1 MQKNKGRQRG
11 GGPFTR
17 RTDNKE
23 ENADTHFQK
32 MDLRNIAKEI
42 ELLGTSNMT
51 WKERKELEN
60 RKVVSLGG
68 KPQKNR
74 RLPLSV
80 AKLVMKNQKKREQK
94 LQEQNMV
101 LGRFGG
107 NSSGSSKRSM
117 ERKRPENR
125 GLKAS
130 EGHFKNGVLDVKHL
144 LRPTSSTYAGPSM
157 LRGKTKGKR
166 KNNTGKKIG
175 GMD

>member
-23 ENADTHFQK
+23 ENTDTHFQK

-60 RKVVSLGG
+60 RRVVSLGG

-107 NSSGSSKRSM
+107 NSSGSSKRST

-125 GLKAS
+125 GLKGS

-144 LRPTSSTYAGPSM
+144 LRPTSSAGPSM